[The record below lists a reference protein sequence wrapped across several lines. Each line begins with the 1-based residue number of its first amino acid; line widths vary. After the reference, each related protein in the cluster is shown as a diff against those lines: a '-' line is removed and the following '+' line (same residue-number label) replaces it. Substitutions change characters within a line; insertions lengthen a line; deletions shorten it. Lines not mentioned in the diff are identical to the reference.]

1 MTKDQAIA
9 FFGTQV
15 LLAKA
20 LGMSQGSVSLW
31 GEYPPELRQLQIE
44 ALTDGA
50 LLAEPECNKYR
61 VPARQAAA

>member
-1 MTKDQAIA
+1 MTKEQAIQ
-9 FFGTQV
+9 FFGTQM

-50 LLAEPECNKYR
+50 LKAESDCDKYR
-61 VPARQAAA
+61 VPARAA